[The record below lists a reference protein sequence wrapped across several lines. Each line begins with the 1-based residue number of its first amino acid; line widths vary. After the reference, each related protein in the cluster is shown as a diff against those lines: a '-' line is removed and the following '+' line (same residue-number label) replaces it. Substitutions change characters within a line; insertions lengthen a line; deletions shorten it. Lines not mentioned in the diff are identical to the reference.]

1 MDCCVFPV
9 FMAFLRYFSLPGRN
23 SGAHRFCSLKVLF
36 CCGPGQPH
44 GSVIFFA
51 NSGAVCTFCNRG
63 KPGDSFFFCS
73 PRGGGGQAPG
83 PLLRCFGRGIRNCL
97 GSGCRIRFKL
107 DSGMELFILFCPL
120 DGAGAWEPGGAAC
133 IALGTGTALD
143 KIRFPGWYH
152 ILFRVLPLILIL

>member
-1 MDCCVFPV
+1 M
-9 FMAFLRYFSLPGRN
+9 L
-23 SGAHRFCSLKVLF
+23 LKSFVLLWARAV
-36 CCGPGQPH
+36 PWLH
-44 GSVIFFA
+44 HFFA
-51 NSGAVCTFCNRG
+51 NFGAVCTFCNRG

-133 IALGTGTALD
+133 FALGTGTALD
-143 KIRFPGWYH
+143 KIR
-152 ILFRVLPLILIL
+152 LPRKGTTFCIWCSP